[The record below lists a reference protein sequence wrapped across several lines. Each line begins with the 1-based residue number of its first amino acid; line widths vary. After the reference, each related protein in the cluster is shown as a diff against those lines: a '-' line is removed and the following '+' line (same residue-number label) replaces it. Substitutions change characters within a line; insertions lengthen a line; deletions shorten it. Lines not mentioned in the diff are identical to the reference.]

1 MSRLELHRV
10 SKAFDGVPVLR
21 SVDLDVRAG
30 EVHAL
35 VGENG
40 AGKSTLIKLVGG
52 VYTPDSGTIS
62 VDGHLV
68 SFTAP
73 HDASNAGIQ
82 VLYQESNLIP
92 QLSVG
97 ENIFLGAEP
106 YFKHLPVINWDKLYR
121 QSALLLEMLGVPID
135 PHKPVHKLTV
145 AEQQMVEIA
154 RTLHSQP
161 GLLLMDEP
169 TAALSKWEVDLLF
182 KLIGGIKARGIGI
195 LFITHR
201 LDEVM
206 TIADRVTVL
215 RNGQRV
221 ATLTTADT
229 SIDQIVNLMTGRSIN
244 RRFSRQPVT
253 AGREALR
260 CERLT
265 RTPAFKNISFGVH
278 EGEIV
283 GLAGLVGS
291 GRSTLVRCIFGL
303 DQPDSGTVY
312 VNGKAVGIHS
322 PGDAIALGIG
332 LLPERRQDQALLLD
346 MSARENITL
355 TQLRE
360 SGMLIDLQAETTV
373 VDKYARRLRIKMP
386 TPEIKTRYLSG
397 GTQQKI
403 VLSRWLAVQ
412 PRILIF
418 DEPTQG
424 IDIGARLEIYRMLG
438 ELASQGIAILIISS
452 EFVEIVGLC
461 DRALVMRDGELVATL
476 QKHEITEQ
484 ALMRYAMGDRKDAA
498 RSKD

>member
-1 MSRLELHRV
+1 M
-10 SKAFDGVPVLR
+10 
-21 SVDLDVRAG
+21 
-30 EVHAL
+30 
-35 VGENG
+35 
-40 AGKSTLIKLVGG
+40 
-52 VYTPDSGTIS
+52 
-62 VDGHLV
+62 
-68 SFTAP
+68 
-73 HDASNAGIQ
+73 
-82 VLYQESNLIP
+82 
-92 QLSVG
+92 
-97 ENIFLGAEP
+97 
-106 YFKHLPVINWDKLYR
+106 
-121 QSALLLEMLGVPID
+121 
-135 PHKPVHKLTV
+135 
-145 AEQQMVEIA
+145 
-154 RTLHSQP
+154 
-161 GLLLMDEP
+161 
-169 TAALSKWEVDLLF
+169 
-182 KLIGGIKARGIGI
+182 
-195 LFITHR
+195 
-201 LDEVM
+201 
-206 TIADRVTVL
+206 
-215 RNGQRV
+215 
-221 ATLTTADT
+221 
-229 SIDQIVNLMTGRSIN
+229 
-244 RRFSRQPVT
+244 
-253 AGREALR
+253 
-260 CERLT
+260 
-265 RTPAFKNISFGVH
+265 
-278 EGEIV
+278 
-283 GLAGLVGS
+283 
-291 GRSTLVRCIFGL
+291 VRCIFGL